1 MAININ
7 ELFADIMSTPEQRQD
22 KLLQQGMLQGQLLS
36 SGLKGRVANLAPLA
50 QVAGQLG
57 VQRNEDL
64 RRAVQPMLGIDPRT
78 TGEKL
83 QEQIGEMDTSTP
95 EGLLKAANSIQGTDP
110 IRAAAL
116 RQAASDLRMQM
127 EDREMAQT
135 TEKMRQ
141 NQLGVQT
148 ASDIQRMR
156 LATTQEERAGIA
168 AEQVTRMSMLNET
181 ARGLEIS
188 ERARQFID
196 DATRREN
203 RDTFADS
210 ISALG
215 TEYSTYAEG
224 IRGLLLEPSS
234 VMQEIARNETAKLR
248 AANALEYK
256 TLSKRDS
263 KELFDLANERP
274 ELAKRLKV
282 GFFSGRSDISEAQ
295 MSELAA
301 RYRMMNPSS
310 TPSQQLDYVE
320 AMIFTGVGAG
330 INDIDIEAM
339 AEEQAGLEIIM
350 TPEEEEAAAAAAA
363 ANLNLAPIADPS
375 LDPAFE
381 SVLNNL
387 RVAGSDTSEATTNYL
402 NRTKAAISSA
412 NTSMRNLNITNSDT
426 SSIEQK
432 IESLTKRLNHY
443 SQ

>member
-1 MAININ
+1 
-7 ELFADIMSTPEQRQD
+7 
-22 KLLQQGMLQGQLLS
+22 
-36 SGLKGRVANLAPLA
+36 
-50 QVAGQLG
+50 
-57 VQRNEDL
+57 
-64 RRAVQPMLGIDPRT
+64 
-78 TGEKL
+78 
-83 QEQIGEMDTSTP
+83 
-95 EGLLKAANSIQGTDP
+95 
-110 IRAAAL
+110 
-116 RQAASDLRMQM
+116 
-127 EDREMAQT
+127 
-135 TEKMRQ
+135 
-141 NQLGVQT
+141 
-148 ASDIQRMR
+148 
-156 LATTQEERAGIA
+156 
-168 AEQVTRMSMLNET
+168 
-181 ARGLEIS
+181 
-188 ERARQFID
+188 
-196 DATRREN
+196 
-203 RDTFADS
+203 
-210 ISALG
+210 
-215 TEYSTYAEG
+215 
-224 IRGLLLEPSS
+224 
-234 VMQEIARNETAKLR
+234 
-248 AANALEYK
+248 
-256 TLSKRDS
+256 
-263 KELFDLANERP
+263 
-274 ELAKRLKV
+274 
-282 GFFSGRSDISEAQ
+282 